1 MAFNHTSRRLS
12 KRSDQSDAEASRP
25 RPMEELYSTVTA
37 RIVAELEEGRLP
49 WVQPW
54 DNSFVLAGFPR
65 NAGTGRPYSGINIL
79 ILWQA
84 LFDREFTA
92 QRWLTFK
99 QAEALGGHVR
109 KGERGVTVCY
119 ADRFTPKD
127 ERGSD
132 GGVGADE
139 GASSG
144 AGDEARKI
152 AFLKRFTVFNVAQ
165 CDGLPEHLYEAE
177 DREQR
182 ADLVT
187 IPEAEA
193 LIAASG
199 ANITVGSPNACYR
212 PRADR
217 IEVPL
222 QAAFIEPINYYR
234 TVLHELGHWTGHPSR
249 LDRDQTGRF
258 GTASY
263 GREELIAEMCSAFTC
278 AALGIVPTVRHADY
292 IACWLEVL
300 KGDNRAIFRAASQAS
315 KAADFLLAFRAGVD
329 AAIDAGGVA

>member
-1 MAFNHTSRRLS
+1 MFSLR
-12 KRSDQSDAEASRP
+12 Q
-25 RPMEELYSTVTA
+25 
-37 RIVAELEEGRLP
+37 G
-49 WVQPW
+49 QPT
-54 DNSFVLAGFPR
+54 LL
-65 NAGTGRPYSGINIL
+65 L

-84 LFDREFTA
+84 LFDQEFTA

-119 ADRFTPKD
+119 ADRFTP
-127 ERGSD
+127 RGEPGSE
-132 GGVGADE
+132 GGAGADE
-139 GASSG
+139 GAPSG
-144 AGDEARKI
+144 AGDEARKV

-199 ANITVGSPNACYR
+199 ANIAVGSPNACYR

-263 GREELIAEMCSAFTC
+263 GCEELVAEMCSAFTC
-278 AALGIVPTVRHADY
+278 AALGIVPTVRHSDY

-315 KAADFLLAFRAGVD
+315 KAADFLLAFRSGAD
-329 AAIDAGGVA
+329 AAVDAGGVA

>member
-1 MAFNHTSRRLS
+1 
-12 KRSDQSDAEASRP
+12 
-25 RPMEELYSTVTA
+25 MEELYTTVTA
-37 RIVAELEEGRLP
+37 RIIAQLEEGRLP

-54 DNSFVLAGFPR
+54 DGSVVVAGLPR
-65 NAGTGRPYSGINIL
+65 NAGSGRAYSGINIL
-79 ILWQA
+79 ILWHA
-84 LFDREFTA
+84 LFEGGFTA

-119 ADRFTPKD
+119 ADRFTPRD
-127 ERGSD
+127 ARGGD
-132 GGVGADE
+132 GGVGSAAGGRGGADV

-144 AGDEARKI
+144 SGDELRQV

-165 CDGLPEHLYEAE
+165 CDGLPDRLYQALESE
-177 DREQR
+177 PR
-182 ADLVT
+182 ADPVT

-199 ANITVGSPNACYR
+199 ARISTGAPHACYS
-212 PRADR
+212 PGADR
-217 IEVPL
+217 IEVPM
-222 QAAFIEPINYYR
+222 QAAFTQPINYYR
-234 TVLHELGHWTGHPSR
+234 TVLHELGHWTGHGSR

-258 GTASY
+258 GSASY
-263 GREELIAEMCSAFTC
+263 GREELVAEMCSAFTC

-292 IACWLEVL
+292 IACWLDVL

-315 KAADFLLAFRAGVD
+315 KAADYLLAFRSGADGVS
-329 AAIDAGGVA
+329 DAGEVA

>member
-1 MAFNHTSRRLS
+1 MAFNHTLRRLS
-12 KRSDQSDAEASRP
+12 ERSGSSHAEASRP
-25 RPMEELYSTVTA
+25 RPMEDLYSTVTA

-65 NAGTGRPYSGINIL
+65 NAGSGRPYTGINIL
-79 ILWQA
+79 ILWRA
-84 LFDREFTA
+84 LFDGEYSA

-127 ERGSD
+127 ARVGDGGAGSD
-132 GGVGADE
+132 ASADD
-139 GASSG
+139 
-144 AGDEARKI
+144 GDDARKV

-165 CDGLPEHLYEAE
+165 CEGLPEHLYEAE

-182 ADLVT
+182 SDLVT
-187 IPEAEA
+187 MPEAEA
-193 LIAASG
+193 LIAASE
-199 ANITVGSPNACYR
+199 ANIAIGSPNACYR
-212 PRADR
+212 PCADR

-234 TVLHELGHWTGHPSR
+234 TVLHELGHWTGHASR

-263 GREELIAEMCSAFTC
+263 GREELVAEMCSAFTC

-315 KAADFLLAFRAGVD
+315 KAADYLLAFRPGAD
-329 AAIDAGGVA
+329 AAADAGEVA

>member
-1 MAFNHTSRRLS
+1 LGAALGQFSRAGR
-12 KRSDQSDAEASRP
+12 ASRNA
-25 RPMEELYSTVTA
+25 SS
-37 RIVAELEEGRLP
+37 GR
-49 WVQPW
+49 
-54 DNSFVLAGFPR
+54 A
-65 NAGTGRPYSGINIL
+65 YSGINIL
-79 ILWQA
+79 ILWHA
-84 LFDREFTA
+84 LFEGEFAA

-127 ERGSD
+127 ARGGD
-132 GGVGADE
+132 GGAAGGSTGVDA

-144 AGDEARKI
+144 GGDEVRQV

-165 CDGLPEHLYEAE
+165 CDDLPGHLYEAE
-177 DREQR
+177 GSEQR

-193 LIAASG
+193 LIVASG
-199 ANITVGSPNACYR
+199 ANISIGAPHACYM

-217 IEVPL
+217 IEVPS

-234 TVLHELGHWTGHPSR
+234 TVLHELGHWTGHGSR

-258 GTASY
+258 GTPSY
-263 GREELIAEMCSAFTC
+263 GREELVAEMCSAFSC

-300 KGDNRAIFRAASQAS
+300 KGDNRAIFGRPVRPARRLISCWLSGPVPMLRLTRERWHERGGHGREARSRWACWWRAFGSS
-315 KAADFLLAFRAGVD
+315 RRC
-329 AAIDAGGVA
+329 GGRLH